1 MKRKIITAC
10 FIIACF
16 LLQSTVFSKL
26 QFASVRPNLMI
37 VLTSAFGFMRGRK
50 TGMAVGFSCGL
61 LMDVFWGSVLGF
73 YTLILTV
80 IGYLNGSFKRLF
92 FDEDIKLPL
101 GLIAGSELAYGL
113 TVYVCLFM
121 MRGDFHF
128 GYYLTHVIMPELV
141 YTILVTIVLYQVI
154 LHVNRKLEA
163 EEQRSAS
170 RFV

>member
-1 MKRKIITAC
+1 
-10 FIIACF
+10 
-16 LLQSTVFSKL
+16 
-26 QFASVRPNLMI
+26 
-37 VLTSAFGFMRGRK
+37 
-50 TGMAVGFSCGL
+50 MAVGFSCGI
-61 LMDVFWGSVLGF
+61 LMDVCWGSVLGF

>member
-10 FIIACF
+10 FIVVCF
-16 LLQSTVFSKL
+16 LLQSTVFEKL
-26 QFASVRPNLMI
+26 QFAYIRPNLMI
-37 VLTSAFGFMRGRK
+37 ILTAAFGFMRGRK
-50 TGMAVGFSCGL
+50 TGMAVGFASGL
-61 LMDVFWGSVLGF
+61 LMDVMWGNVLGF
-73 YTLILTV
+73 YTLVFTV

-113 TVYVCLFM
+113 IVYACFYM
-121 MRGDFHF
+121 MRGKFDFW
-128 GYYLTHVIMPELV
+128 YYLIHVIMPELV

-154 LHVNRKLEA
+154 LHINRKLEA

>member
-1 MKRKIITAC
+1 
-10 FIIACF
+10 
-16 LLQSTVFSKL
+16 
-26 QFASVRPNLMI
+26 
-37 VLTSAFGFMRGRK
+37 
-50 TGMAVGFSCGL
+50 
-61 LMDVFWGSVLGF
+61 
-73 YTLILTV
+73 
-80 IGYLNGSFKRLF
+80 
-92 FDEDIKLPL
+92 
-101 GLIAGSELAYGL
+101 
-113 TVYVCLFM
+113 M